1 MSQNPFQSPNYQS
14 VNVAIVPGSQP
25 GGLAPISVI
34 SLILGAFGLFGS
46 CIGLF
51 GIVAA
56 FMISRNPDFPQQVS
70 NFDLVTGVI
79 FSILNFIIAV
89 ALLVGSFGVLAK
101 NGGLARTFRQTL
113 LAAAIFAVVRMGF
126 GIVSTAIQFNQE
138 GDEGPFG
145 DDPEQR
151 WIFFAA
157 ILGFSVIWGIVLAGF
172 YIYSYLYLG
181 RPEVKG
187 YLACL

>member
-14 VNVAIVPGSQP
+14 VNVSIVPGSQP
-25 GGLAPISVI
+25 GGLVPLSVI

-46 CIGLF
+46 CIGMF
-51 GIVAA
+51 GIAAA

-70 NFDLVTGVI
+70 SFDLISGATLSV
-79 FSILNFIIAV
+79 LNFIVAV

-101 NGGLARTFRQTL
+101 NGGLARTFRNTL
-113 LAAAIFAVVRMGF
+113 LGAAIFAVVRIVI
-126 GIVSTAIQFNQE
+126 GIVSTAMQFNQE
-138 GDEGPFG
+138 NAAVPFG
-145 DDPEQR
+145 DSPEQR

-157 ILGFSVIWGIVLAGF
+157 VLGFSLIWGIALAGF
-172 YIYSYLYLG
+172 YIFSYLYFG

-187 YLACL
+187 YLANL